1 MIKPAF
7 ALCRI
12 MFIPT
17 VTADSSFSRVL
28 KNKNQAVM
36 QGARGCHKRSIFKH
50 M

>member
-12 MFIPT
+12 MMNPP
-17 VTADSSFSRVL
+17 VSADSSFSRVL
-28 KNKNQAVM
+28 KNKNQFAG
-36 QGARGCHKRSIFKH
+36 QGVRRYDKRSIFKP